1 MIDGPESTVNWRDVV
16 QTLLLLDWS
25 PEGLSSRHDLRKK
38 VEKEPSEF
46 AALLQEVSQMVHLQ
60 LRLSSSRV
68 AEDACRAACQ
78 GDATLCAGLI
88 LRRRSSDIMS
98 RLIDVGNISPRHLC
112 AIMTIV
118 WYHTRKYIYIILNLS
133 L

>member
-78 GDATLCAGLI
+78 GDATLCAGFI
-88 LRRRSSDIMS
+88 FFSKNPGR
-98 RLIDVGNISPRHLC
+98 P
-112 AIMTIV
+112 
-118 WYHTRKYIYIILNLS
+118 
-133 L
+133 

>member
-68 AEDACRAACQ
+68 AEDACRVCSVALKAAENDIYP
-78 GDATLCAGLI
+78 GKWRGLPAG
-88 LRRRSSDIMS
+88 
-98 RLIDVGNISPRHLC
+98 
-112 AIMTIV
+112 
-118 WYHTRKYIYIILNLS
+118 
-133 L
+133 